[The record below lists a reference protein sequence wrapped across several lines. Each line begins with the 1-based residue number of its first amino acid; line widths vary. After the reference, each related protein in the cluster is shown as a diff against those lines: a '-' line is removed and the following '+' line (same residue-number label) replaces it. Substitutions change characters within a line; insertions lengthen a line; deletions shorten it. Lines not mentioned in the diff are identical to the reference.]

1 MENETGKTAAAE
13 AVLPEPHPED
23 LALRE
28 EIARLRASL
37 TALLLQKD
45 DLVLIRCRRI
55 EAAYLRRFGPLELKV
70 YETWCECLRAKKK
83 ARLIRAERNRR
94 READLGQIEAALD
107 EELAVYKEELETR
120 FRRVEGVMEPREG
133 PGLTQRGAKEVRDLY
148 RQAVKAL
155 HPDLHPGE
163 DETRARTLD
172 QAMRAYRAG
181 DLSTLRAI
189 CETLEPPAE
198 AGTSTLEE
206 LRAEAKRL
214 RSGIRTFDRQ
224 LEAIK
229 AEYPYNAR
237 IYLEDDEKGREKE
250 AELTAQLRDLR
261 ERTARYEAEIEKLL
275 KPEDEEEIL

>member
-1 MENETGKTAAAE
+1 MDRPMPE
-13 AVLPEPHPED
+13 ALGPHPED
-23 LALRE
+23 QALRE

-45 DLVLIRCRRI
+45 DLVLIQCRRI
-55 EAAYLRRFGPLELKV
+55 EAAYLRRFGALELKV
-70 YETWCECLRAKKK
+70 YESWCECLRAKRK
-83 ARLIRAERNRR
+83 AKLIRASQNRR
-94 READLGQIEAALD
+94 EQADLPQIEAELD
-107 EELAVYKEELETR
+107 GEMAQYREELESR
-120 FRRVEGVMEPREG
+120 FQRVEGVMEQREG
-133 PGLTQRGAKEVRDLY
+133 PGLTARGAKEVKDLY

-189 CETLEPPAE
+189 CDTLEPVREREETELE
-198 AGTSTLEE
+198 A

-214 RSGIRTFDRQ
+214 RASIRDFDRQ

-229 AEYPYNAR
+229 KDYPFNMCV
-237 IYLEDDEKGREKE
+237 YLEDDEKGSARQ
-250 AELTAQLRDLR
+250 AELTAQLQDLR
-261 ERTARYEAEIEKLL
+261 ARTARYETAIDRMLH
-275 KPEDEEEIL
+275 PEDEEDPA